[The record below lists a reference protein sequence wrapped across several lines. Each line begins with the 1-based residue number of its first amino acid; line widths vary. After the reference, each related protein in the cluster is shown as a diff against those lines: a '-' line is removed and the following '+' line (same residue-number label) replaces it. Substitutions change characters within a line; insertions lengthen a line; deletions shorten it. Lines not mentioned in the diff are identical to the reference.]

1 MLFLLPALKC
11 AVGGCSA
18 VGGGSRQRP
27 GSVRGSLYSKGGVL
41 SHDSTLSN
49 YYTQWSLLYYYSFVR
64 WGKALFREGVLPVDA
79 NTNKYFFILTN
90 SVNTRFLLVENNF
103 KTFNN
108 GSLGSR
114 IDEERSEMRYV
125 M

>member
-64 WGKALFREGVLPVDA
+64 WGNALFRGGVLPVDA
-79 NTNKYFFILTN
+79 NTNKYFFKIIQSTQD
-90 SVNTRFLLVENNF
+90 FF
-103 KTFNN
+103 
-108 GSLGSR
+108 
-114 IDEERSEMRYV
+114 
-125 M
+125 